1 MCTGEAEKMKE
12 GKEQNVDMK
21 NYHLTV
27 LGLSPHPLFIHLILL
42 ELIEF
47 CWLVNVRQRTGI
59 AWQDVDLH

>member
-1 MCTGEAEKMKE
+1 
-12 GKEQNVDMK
+12 MK

-27 LGLSPHPLFIHLILL
+27 QGLSPHPLFIHLILL

-47 CWLVNVRQRTGI
+47 CRLVDVRQHTGI